1 MDLRKKYK
9 WLYTLMEIAGLLL
22 ILLSFIFFV
31 RSRFFI
37 PLVILG
43 LIIFIFPTWLFYYL
57 ESLRQQKLERYFP
70 DFIRDLSAAIKSGKP
85 LPLALKEIVKNDYG
99 ALSYYIRKLYF
110 QIQWGV
116 PAVRAFRLF
125 QVITDDPLIDRAMS
139 TVIEAVRSGGDLDVV
154 LDAVHQSLMRIKI
167 LDEERKSMI
176 HRQVVQNYIIF
187 FIFLAIIIVLQNF
200 LLPVIEEM
208 ARSGTLSM
216 LLGAAGGGPILERKV
231 DFDVSSPIHFLNSLA
246 RWLVSLHGVFL
257 SLILLQALFTG
268 LMIGKISA
276 GKAAAG
282 TKHSFIMMSVGSLV
296 LSIAA
301 SLS

>member
-1 MDLRKKYK
+1 
-9 WLYTLMEIAGLLL
+9 
-22 ILLSFIFFV
+22 
-31 RSRFFI
+31 
-37 PLVILG
+37 LVILG